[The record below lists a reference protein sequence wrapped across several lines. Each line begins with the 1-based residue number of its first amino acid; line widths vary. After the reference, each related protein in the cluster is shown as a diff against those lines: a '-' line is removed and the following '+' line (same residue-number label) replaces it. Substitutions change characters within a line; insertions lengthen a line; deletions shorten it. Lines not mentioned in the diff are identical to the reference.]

1 MIGMIDGCPDLF
13 DPVDG
18 CPDLLCSG
26 IYQAVL
32 GALMI
37 GIFSLCLVVL

>member
-18 CPDLLCSG
+18 CPDLLG
-26 IYQAVL
+26 ISSVAEYIRQFW
-32 GALMI
+32 AL
-37 GIFSLCLVVL
+37 